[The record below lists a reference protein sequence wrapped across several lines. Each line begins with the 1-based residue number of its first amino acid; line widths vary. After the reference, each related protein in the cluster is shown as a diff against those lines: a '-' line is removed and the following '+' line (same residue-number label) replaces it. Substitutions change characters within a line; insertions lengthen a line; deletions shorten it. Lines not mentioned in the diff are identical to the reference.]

1 MTNVTMPIA
10 SLSESCSSYTRFKDM
25 NVLGKQWKT
34 ELETSL
40 ASFEFNIEEKAEKL
54 DIFKTLY
61 DGAAAPDF
69 GRFVLASRNS
79 TKTSVLL
86 DMNSENASCPKF
98 YSLEQFLGVHP
109 FRGKPALPPRPLES
123 LPLAL
128 NAIVHLENGSP
139 AASTKAGKP
148 QLVSALH
155 PTWGCG

>member
-1 MTNVTMPIA
+1 MVPDVTMPIA
-10 SLSESCSSYTRFKDM
+10 SLSESSSSYTRFKDFA
-25 NVLGKQWKT
+25 VLGQKWKT

-40 ASFEFNIEEKAEKL
+40 ASFEFNNEEKAEKL

-61 DGAAAPDF
+61 DAAAVPDF
-69 GRFVLASRNS
+69 GRYVVASARA
-79 TKTSVLL
+79 TKTTVLL
-86 DMNSENASCPKF
+86 DMNSESASFPKF
-98 YSLEQFLGVHP
+98 YSLEQFFGVLP

-139 AASTKAGKP
+139 AASTEDGKP

-155 PTWGCG
+155 LT

>member
-61 DGAAAPDF
+61 DAAAAPEF
-69 GRFVLASRNS
+69 GRYVVASARA
-79 TKTSVLL
+79 TKTSLRDTNQSL
-86 DMNSENASCPKF
+86 DRCGCNPSSSNK
-98 YSLEQFLGVHP
+98 V
-109 FRGKPALPPRPLES
+109 
-123 LPLAL
+123 
-128 NAIVHLENGSP
+128 
-139 AASTKAGKP
+139 
-148 QLVSALH
+148 VSR
-155 PTWGCG
+155 